1 MADRIG
7 LSAPWITYFRKIEA
21 LFDRDPEVMVDFD
34 DENTALK
41 IYVDNQGKAEAI
53 DALLPDAIQFGNVEM
68 GIQVIPANGTDPR
81 LELFRKAFEGNEA
94 VVDITTVDSSV
105 PILGGNSY
113 VLFKPEVVQYYND
126 DLSTLDGY
134 ESTLYEDIAD
144 ELLSVGDSRIHF
156 CTARLVK
163 E

>member
-21 LFDRDPEVMVDFD
+21 LFDRDPDVMVDFE
-34 DENTALK
+34 DETTTLK

-94 VVDITTVDSSV
+94 VISIESVDDSV
-105 PILGGNSY
+105 PLLGGNSY
-113 VLFKPEVVQYYND
+113 ILFRPEVVQYYTD
-126 DLSTLDGY
+126 DLSTYDGF

>member
-1 MADRIG
+1 MADRLG
-7 LSAPWITYFRKIEA
+7 LSSPWITYFRKIEA
-21 LFDRDPEVMVDFD
+21 LFEKDPDVMVDFE
-34 DENTALK
+34 DETTTLK

-53 DALLPDAIQFGNVEM
+53 DALLPDGIQFGNVEM

-94 VVDITTVDSSV
+94 VVDITTVDNSV

-134 ESTLYEDIAD
+134 ESTLYEDIAA
-144 ELLSVGDSRIHF
+144 ELLSVGDSRIYF
-156 CTARLVK
+156 CTARAVK

>member
-1 MADRIG
+1 MADRLG
-7 LSAPWITYFRKIEA
+7 LSSPWITYFRKIEA
-21 LFDRDPEVMVDFD
+21 LFEKDPDVAVDFED
-34 DENTALK
+34 DTTTLK
-41 IYVDNQGKAEAI
+41 IYVEKQGKAEAI
-53 DALLPDAIQFGNVEM
+53 DALLPDVIQFGNVEM

-113 VLFKPEVVQYYND
+113 VLFKPVVVQYYND

-134 ESTLYEDIAD
+134 ESTLYQDIAD
-144 ELLSVGDSRIHF
+144 ELLSVGDSRIYF
-156 CTARLVK
+156 CTARAVK